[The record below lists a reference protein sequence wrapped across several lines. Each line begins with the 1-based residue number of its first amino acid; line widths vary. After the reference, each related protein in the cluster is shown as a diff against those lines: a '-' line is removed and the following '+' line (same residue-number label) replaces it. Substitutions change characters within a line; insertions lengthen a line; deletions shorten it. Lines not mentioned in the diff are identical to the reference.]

1 VYFDAFS
8 LFHDGCITSGSID
21 LAERVTADQLYKD
34 RTVRHRRSLLPN
46 FGLNLWLVDLDLI
59 VAFVKMVL
67 AQQVLFLS
75 YRRYSDGACEDE
87 CKARV

>member
-1 VYFDAFS
+1 VYFDRI
-8 LFHDGCITSGSID
+8 LPFHDGCITSGSID
-21 LAERVTADQLYKD
+21 LAERVTADQLHKD

-46 FGLNLWLVDLDLI
+46 FGLDLWLVDLDLI
-59 VAFVKMVL
+59 LAFVKMVL
-67 AQQVLFLS
+67 AQQVLFFL